1 MRKIYIFICILFV
14 SVYAHSQNL
23 PQTEAF
29 VENKGPLMEVNIS
42 PNPTR
47 GDFVVEVNSVDFIT
61 AQISLYNMLGKQL
74 SVRAIELETGPNN
87 FSYAGTGLFPGNYF
101 VSVKT
106 NKGSIVKKVTIE

>member
-1 MRKIYIFICILFV
+1 
-14 SVYAHSQNL
+14 
-23 PQTEAF
+23 
-29 VENKGPLMEVNIS
+29 MEVNIS

-74 SVRAIELETGPNN
+74 SVRAAELEAGKNN
-87 FSYAGTGLFPGNYF
+87 FSYAGIGLFPGNYF